1 MSKNISNSLQ
11 KTATRCIKVDHWIF
25 EIKAVRAIRVE
36 EYGQPYS
43 AIANININGDK
54 AYIDGLMTNSKVG
67 FDRED
72 FAAFKAYLQQLDIT
86 KAEFDRFKN
95 QEAIS
100 KSLDV
105 PPLTDRSTALQ
116 LAPL

>member
-1 MSKNISNSLQ
+1 MSKTISNTL
-11 KTATRCIKVDHWIF
+11 KETTTRCIKIDHWIF

-43 AIANININGDK
+43 GIANININGDK
-54 AYIDGLMTNSKVG
+54 AYIDGLMTNSSVE

-86 KAEFDRFKN
+86 KAEFDRYKN

-100 KSLDV
+100 KSLDI
-105 PPLTDRSTALQ
+105 PPLTECSTALP
-116 LAPL
+116 LATI